1 MSLNGPTAW
10 QSEDG
15 HPAERSSVEP
25 LALATRRPKPPAVR
39 TSELHICAS
48 CGSDLVYP
56 TDWAPADHRNWAV
69 ELRCPECEWTDTSVH
84 TQATVDRLDVELDR
98 GTDMLIEDLAR
109 LTRANME
116 DETERFISAL
126 YADHI
131 LAEDF

>member
-1 MSLNGPTAW
+1 MSLHGPPAS
-10 QSEDG
+10 QFEDDQ
-15 HPAERSSVEP
+15 PAKSANVDP
-25 LALATRRPKPPAVR
+25 LSFATRRPKSLPGA
-39 TSELHICAS
+39 SELHVCAS

-56 TDWAPADHRNWAV
+56 TDWAPADESSWAV
-69 ELRCPECEWTDTSVH
+69 GRRCPDCEWVGNGVYS
-84 TQATVDRLDVELDR
+84 QEIVDRFDIELDR

-116 DETERFISAL
+116 EEIDRFISAL